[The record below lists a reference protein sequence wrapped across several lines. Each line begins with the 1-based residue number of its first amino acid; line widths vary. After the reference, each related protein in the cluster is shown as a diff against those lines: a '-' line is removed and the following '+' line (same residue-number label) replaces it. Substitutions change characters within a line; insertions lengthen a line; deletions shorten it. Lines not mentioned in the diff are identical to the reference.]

1 MSNRVTII
9 GHSFFIPKKEA
20 DREYAIQE
28 VTDSLNRTGGNV
40 TRAAHELCICRRH
53 LYRIIEEA
61 DLWGVVDA
69 ARARAEKERDKL
81 SLDTDWLVATRKA
94 LLK

>member
-9 GHSFFIPKKEA
+9 GHAFFIPKKA
-20 DREYAIQE
+20 SDREYAIQE

-40 TRAAHELCICRRH
+40 TRSAHELCMCRRH
-53 LYRIIEEA
+53 LYRIIDEA

-69 ARARAEKERDKL
+69 ARERSESRRATIEA
-81 SLDTDWLVATRKA
+81 SDWLATTRKA